1 MPFFGPLGDRGNQ
14 KITILEHRIGEKQ
27 EKIGPEAMPETNSI
41 FHCFWDAE
49 RRSGQVKAERL
60 IFGIFG
66 CFVSRRSVEECRCG
80 NRWKKK

>member
-14 KITILEHRIGEKQ
+14 QITILEHRIGEKQ

-49 RRSGQVKAERL
+49 RRSGQVKAEL
-60 IFGIFG
+60 PFDT
-66 CFVSRRSVEECRCG
+66 CSVLRGFAFLEI
-80 NRWKKK
+80 